1 MAQTKEE
8 RVQKGIAYRKAHVRQ
23 IKLDL
28 SIEYDSDI
36 LAHLDSLPNR
46 TGYLKDLIRA
56 DIARANS
63 EQKEEGQTM
72 KQWYII
78 KATCAKSGEGCDRDG
93 LKREILCA
101 IDGPEDPSWIQLEE
115 MLSSAKI
122 NISAEYREHDPLRDV
137 YRIKDSSGVIYEIA
151 DYKG

>member
-1 MAQTKEE
+1 MAPKS
-8 RVQKGIAYRKAHVRQ
+8 KKIAYTIEYNATHIKQ
-23 IKLDL
+23 IKFNF
-28 SIEYDSDI
+28 SMQYDADI
-36 LAHLDSLPNR
+36 LEKLDSVGNKQ
-46 TGYLKDLIRA
+46 GYIKDLIRA

-63 EQKEEGQTM
+63 EQKEEEQPM

-122 NISAEYREHDPLRDV
+122 SISAEYREHDHFRDV

>member
-1 MAQTKEE
+1 MKTSPKKA
-8 RVQKGIAYRKAHVRQ
+8 AYNMQYLKDNARQ
-23 IKLDL
+23 IKFNLSLKYDQDVIARLDG
-28 SIEYDSDI
+28 IG
-36 LAHLDSLPNR
+36 NKQ
-46 TGYLKDLIRA
+46 GYIKDLIRA

-63 EQKEEGQTM
+63 DKNTEEQPM

-78 KATCAKSGEGCDRDG
+78 KATCAKSGEDSDRDG

-122 NISAEYREHDPLRDV
+122 SVSAEYREHDHFRDV